1 MLSKSQIK
9 LVKSLK
15 HKKYRNNYNLFIVEG
30 LKGILEAK
38 KSNFTIEKIIIT
50 EEVYDKYKNQL
61 SKTKIIIAS
70 ENQINSV
77 STLKNN
83 FTGLAIL
90 KMKSYHLDHINFKDL
105 ILAVDSIK
113 DPGNFGSIIR
123 IADWYNI
130 KNIVCSNDTVD
141 VYNPKVV
148 QSSMGSFLRI
158 KTIYTDLSNFL
169 NKSNYDIIGT
179 SVNGDDI
186 RNFSRIDKGIIVLGN
201 ESNGI
206 SKEVSKYID
215 KWVSIKK
222 YGNAESLNVAISSAI
237 ILDNIRNS

>member
-1 MLSKSQIK
+1 
-9 LVKSLK
+9 
-15 HKKYRNNYNLFIVEG
+15 
-30 LKGILEAK
+30 
-38 KSNFTIEKIIIT
+38 
-50 EEVYDKYKNQL
+50 
-61 SKTKIIIAS
+61 
-70 ENQINSV
+70 
-77 STLKNN
+77 
-83 FTGLAIL
+83 
-90 KMKSYHLDHINFKDL
+90 MKSYHLDHINFKDL

-113 DPGNFGSIIR
+113 DPGNFGAIIR

-169 NKSNYDIIGT
+169 NKSKYDIIGT
-179 SVNGDDI
+179 SVNGDNI

-206 SKEVSKYID
+206 SKGVSKYID
-215 KWVSIKK
+215 KWISIKK